1 VKRLVPLS
9 VYGLAY
15 AWLSLSW
22 VPADKAGAPA
32 LHHES
37 VAIVENDN
45 PVDNPIDVSITAI
58 YQELQLEE
66 KGLSQDAFRYAFKG
80 YQQLLAEGKLE
91 KAQYLSI
98 CDFSQSARRKRMYI
112 INLEDHSIVLQ
123 TYVAHGMKSGGEFA
137 RQFSNKP
144 ESHQSSLGFYVT
156 KNTYFGQHGLSL
168 RLEGL
173 EKGINDKAYRRAIVL
188 HGATYIGEGHMG
200 RSFGCPAVP
209 KHESK
214 KIIQTIKDGTC
225 LFIYHPN
232 KQYLSKS
239 TILND

>member
-1 VKRLVPLS
+1 
-9 VYGLAY
+9 
-15 AWLSLSW
+15 
-22 VPADKAGAPA
+22 
-32 LHHES
+32 
-37 VAIVENDN
+37 
-45 PVDNPIDVSITAI
+45 
-58 YQELQLEE
+58 
-66 KGLSQDAFRYAFKG
+66 
-80 YQQLLAEGKLE
+80 
-91 KAQYLSI
+91 
-98 CDFSQSARRKRMYI
+98 
-112 INLEDHSIVLQ
+112 
-123 TYVAHGMKSGGEFA
+123 MKSGGEFA

>member
-1 VKRLVPLS
+1 M
-9 VYGLAY
+9 
-15 AWLSLSW
+15 
-22 VPADKAGAPA
+22 PADKAGAPA
-32 LHHES
+32 LHEQS
-37 VAIVENDN
+37 AAIIANDN
-45 PVDNPIDVSITAI
+45 FTANFIDVPIIAI

-66 KGLSQDAFRYAFKG
+66 KGLSQEAFRYAFKG

-91 KAQYLSI
+91 KAEYLSI

-123 TYVAHGMKSGGEFA
+123 TYVAHGMKSGGEYA

-188 HGATYIGEGHMG
+188 HGASYIGEGHMG

-209 KHESK
+209 KQESK

-232 KQYLSKS
+232 KQYLNKS
-239 TILND
+239 TILNDWLDTTTRMDESKRPNSE

>member
-1 VKRLVPLS
+1 MKRLVPLS

-32 LHHES
+32 IHQES
-37 VAIVENDN
+37 VAIVENDKSTTN
-45 PVDNPIDVSITAI
+45 LIDVSITAI

-66 KGLSQDAFRYAFKG
+66 KGLSQEAFRYAFKG

-91 KAQYLSI
+91 KSEYLSI

-123 TYVAHGMKSGGEFA
+123 TYVAHGMKSGGEYA

-173 EKGINDKAYRRAIVL
+173 EKGINDKAFRRAIVL

-225 LFIYHPN
+225 LFIYHPS
-232 KQYLSKS
+232 KQYLNKS